1 MYSFVL
7 LKIHGQ
13 DRAVYFS
20 RIPLEEWPRV
30 VDARPSSP
38 QHLTSLDAD
47 EEGLK
52 HCGAADE
59 DEQSTYVRE
68 KLRGKQPNEQEPS
81 SKRRKT
87 ARSS

>member
-1 MYSFVL
+1 M
-7 LKIHGQ
+7 
-13 DRAVYFS
+13 YFS
-20 RIPLEEWPRV
+20 VVPSEEWPRV
-30 VDARPSSP
+30 VDARPCSP

-47 EEGLK
+47 EEGFK

-68 KLRGKQPNEQEPS
+68 KLRGKRPVEQEPS